1 MALRVWHKWSEQ
13 EVELIKALRSLP
25 GLIKKRKACVD
36 ALELFFPGATSKIRE
51 IPISGK
57 GDNSAE
63 HKVHEMLDLR
73 AQMREDICKQDIVI
87 ETIYH
92 MLDILEPDEH
102 VVINEMYFQNRQ
114 VFQIA
119 GCLHVSERTVYR
131 LRTTAI
137 EKLLKNWQTV
147 SNSLI

>member
-25 GLIKKRKACVD
+25 GLIKKKAACID
-36 ALELFFPGATSKIRE
+36 ALELFFPGSTSKIRE

-57 GDNSAE
+57 GENTTE

-73 AQMREDICKQDIVI
+73 AQMRADIEKQDTVI
-87 ETIYH
+87 KSIYH
-92 MLDILEPDEH
+92 LLDVLEPDEH
-102 VVINEMYFQNRQ
+102 TVINELYFQNKQ

-119 GCLHVSERTVYR
+119 GNLHVSERTVYR